1 MNRDTNFV
9 KSVEKGLAV
18 IRCFSAERPSM
29 RLSQVAEQLGITR
42 AAARRY
48 LLTLQQ
54 LGYIESI
61 GRQFS
66 LTAQV
71 LDLGNAYI
79 SSRQDVELTD
89 NVL

>member
-1 MNRDTNFV
+1 
-9 KSVEKGLAV
+9 
-18 IRCFSAERPSM
+18 M